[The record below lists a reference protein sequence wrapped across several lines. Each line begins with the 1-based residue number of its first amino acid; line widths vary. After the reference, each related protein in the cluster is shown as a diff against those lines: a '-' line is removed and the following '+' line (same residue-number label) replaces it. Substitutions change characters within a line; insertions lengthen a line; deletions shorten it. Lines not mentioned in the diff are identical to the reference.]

1 MQKVI
6 LLCLLISLSAKAY
19 NQIIKGTIFDN
30 KTKEIVYSA
39 SVYINGTSVGTLS
52 DQNGNF
58 KLDISKYRSMPLTI
72 SAIGYYSTT
81 FKDFQAGKPLL
92 VYLNPKTFELDEVVV
107 NAKAHPLQRRENL
120 TIFRNEFLGTTSNSL
135 NCKIINEDDI
145 RFKYSSD
152 RDTLRAFAT
161 EPILIENKALG
172 YYITYFLDKFEYDKQ
187 SKSYFFSGNIIF
199 NEDSTKDEKR
209 KRLLENRRKYAY
221 LGSRMHFFRAL
232 WLNDLGENGFFV
244 RNTANETL
252 SSDKI
257 VFIKDSHTKY
267 LSYHTNLG
275 ISYYT
280 KQPTSFVIFK
290 KSQVYFDASGYYDP
304 SLISW
309 EGEIS
314 RKRIADQL
322 PFEFFIK

>member
-58 KLDISKYRSMPLTI
+58 KLDISKYRLMP
-72 SAIGYYSTT
+72 
-81 FKDFQAGKPLL
+81 
-92 VYLNPKTFELDEVVV
+92 
-107 NAKAHPLQRRENL
+107 
-120 TIFRNEFLGTTSNSL
+120 
-135 NCKIINEDDI
+135 
-145 RFKYSSD
+145 
-152 RDTLRAFAT
+152 
-161 EPILIENKALG
+161 
-172 YYITYFLDKFEYDKQ
+172 
-187 SKSYFFSGNIIF
+187 
-199 NEDSTKDEKR
+199 
-209 KRLLENRRKYAY
+209 
-221 LGSRMHFFRAL
+221 FFRAL
-232 WLNDLGENGFFV
+232 WLNDLGANGFLV

-252 SSDKI
+252 SYEKI

-267 LSYHTNLG
+267 LNYHTDLG

-290 KSQVYFDASGYYDP
+290 KSQVYFEASGYFDP

-322 PFEFFIK
+322 PFEYFIK